1 MSSKPIPFTRRD
13 ARQGTVWL
21 KSAYAMFRHAP
32 LAWLALLFAYY
43 LLVAVA
49 GFGPWAMIGQVV
61 AGLLKPVFA
70 VGFLAAAWTQERGGK
85 PKLEHLFRGF
95 RSNLYAL
102 IALGVVFL
110 VGMTLAILS
119 TTLIDGGM
127 LIAVFSGAERPT
139 EEMLAGG
146 KLQLALLLGALCA
159 LPTLLALWF
168 APALVVFHDAGA
180 LTALSHSL
188 SAAMA
193 NWRPVAVYGIT
204 VFTLGGV
211 LPGLVISIA
220 QLFGE
225 AVAGLLGVFLVVP
238 YLFAFITTLHISDY
252 VSFRDVFHAGEP
264 NSSPASAG

>member
-1 MSSKPIPFTRRD
+1 
-13 ARQGTVWL
+13 
-21 KSAYAMFRHAP
+21 MFRHAP

-211 LPGLVISIA
+211 LPGLVISIRRIPGGSLFVRVHHDPAYLGLRELPRRIPRRRA
-220 QLFGE
+220 QLLAGVRR
-225 AVAGLLGVFLVVP
+225 VAPSVLRCRR
-238 YLFAFITTLHISDY
+238 SQ
-252 VSFRDVFHAGEP
+252 AG
-264 NSSPASAG
+264 